1 MLRVLWRDLH
11 VGQSVK
17 KAHSNVPWPAAHLA
31 VLYVFLDGATAG
43 IYCDSHR
50 LTAVRTDDICCGLRC
65 AISQGEIRVEVCI
78 VVLSVVLHERQL
90 KVLRLPLREE
100 LLEPIE
106 ALVPPA
112 GVTVARLQRIEP

>member
-1 MLRVLWRDLH
+1 MD

-17 KAHSNVPWPAAHLA
+17 KAHSDVPWPAAHLA
-31 VLYVFLDGATAG
+31 ILDVFLNGAAAG
-43 IYCDSHR
+43 IYRDCHR
-50 LTAVRTDDICCGLRC
+50 LTAVRTDDVCCSLRC
-65 AISQGEIRVEVCI
+65 SISQREIRVEVRI
-78 VVLSVVLHERQL
+78 VVLSVVLHEHQL